1 MNEIVSFTKEIDL
14 KNNIDRIISI
24 SLEHTINY
32 DKDSTIKGDLIVS
45 GSYRQNQVSLID
57 TPFSYKIPVDIVL
70 DSKYDLSNVSIDI
83 DNFTYDLIDNNKLK
97 IDVDLI
103 IDNLELIEEIEN
115 VNDLFLETKEEEKL
129 EVPKVHED
137 IKEEKKE
144 DIVEKKEESDS
155 LFSNISSSNE
165 TYSSYSIYIVKEND
179 TIESIMEKYNISRT
193 ELEEYNNLNDINKGS
208 KIIIP
213 CSNE

>member
-32 DKDSTIKGDLIVS
+32 DSASSIKGDLIVS

-115 VNDLFLETKEEEKL
+115 VNDLFLETKEEKKL

-144 DIVEKKEESDS
+144 DIVEEKEESDS

>member
-14 KNNIDRIISI
+14 KNNIDKIVSI
-24 SLEHTINY
+24 SLEHTLNY
-32 DKDSTIKGDLIVS
+32 DTESSIKGDLIVS

-70 DSKYDLSNVSIDI
+70 DSKYDLSNVTIDI

-103 IDNLELIEEIEN
+103 IDNLELKEELDN

-129 EVPKVHED
+129 EVEATEPPKEEL
-137 IKEEKKE
+137 IEKKE
-144 DIVEKKEESDS
+144 NDS

-165 TYSSYSIYIVKEND
+165 TYSSYSIYIMKDDD
-179 TIESIMEKYNISRT
+179 TIESIMEKYRVSRK

>member
-14 KNNIDRIISI
+14 KNNIDKIVSI
-24 SLEHTINY
+24 SLEHTLNY
-32 DKDSTIKGDLIVS
+32 DTESSIKGDLIVS

-70 DSKYDLSNVSIDI
+70 DSKYDLSNVTIDI

-103 IDNLELIEEIEN
+103 IDNLELKEELDD

-129 EVPKVHED
+129 EVEVTEPP
-137 IKEEKKE
+137 KEELIEQKE
-144 DIVEKKEESDS
+144 NDS

-165 TYSSYSIYIVKEND
+165 TYSSYSIYIMKDDD
-179 TIESIMEKYNISRT
+179 TIESIMEKYRVSRK

>member
-32 DKDSTIKGDLIVS
+32 DSASSIKGDLIVS

-144 DIVEKKEESDS
+144 DIVEEKEESDS